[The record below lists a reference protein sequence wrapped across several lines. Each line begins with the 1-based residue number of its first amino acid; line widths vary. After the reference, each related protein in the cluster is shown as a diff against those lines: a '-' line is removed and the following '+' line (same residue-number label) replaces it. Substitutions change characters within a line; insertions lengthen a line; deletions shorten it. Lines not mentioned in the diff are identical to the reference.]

1 MNLFS
6 IAFRNLSQNLN
17 TTVLTVL
24 SVFLGTSLVFL
35 ISSINQQTQ
44 ENFGQ
49 TSTGIDLIIASKG
62 SPLQTTLNTLYHL
75 ETSTGVIP
83 YSLYETAKSDPRMEF
98 AFPFYVGDQY
108 AGYRVVGTSVDFLQ
122 KGKPRGKETFSLA
135 KGKHFEFLGEA
146 VLGASVAVETGL
158 KVGDEFFFTHGLA
171 ENAGFETKEHD
182 EHPARVVGI
191 LNKSYTANDRVIFTA
206 VESIEAIHQN
216 VDHDDHEHH
225 DHDHENIPL
234 SEIKV
239 NNVDAVLLKMKNPA
253 LALQLAGTI
262 NYPTPTNPVLAMNM
276 RRDPFFRY
284 KTEIMA
290 VIPATQ
296 ISALMGIVGQVE
308 RILSLLTILIVIVA
322 LIGTLVA
329 LTNTMEQRKK
339 DISVMRALGAHKNTV
354 FSIIVIESMF
364 IVLLGTVLGWGFSH
378 IFAGLLSETI
388 ASKTGVVVDGFYIM
402 KDHLYLGL
410 TFVLA
415 GAAIG
420 IIPGIKAYR
429 TQVLTYLNR

>member
-6 IAFRNLSQNLN
+6 IALRNLTQNLN
-17 TTVLTVL
+17 TTILTIL

-44 ENFGQ
+44 DNFGQ
-49 TSTGIDLIIASKG
+49 TSSGVDLIIAAKG

-83 YSLYETAKSDPRMEF
+83 YSLYETAKNDPRMEY
-98 AFPFYVGDQY
+98 AFPFYVGDQFS
-108 AGYRVVGTSVDFLQ
+108 GYRVVGTSVDYLQ
-122 KGKPRGKETFSLA
+122 MGKPRGKETFTLSV
-135 KGKHFEFLGEA
+135 GKNFAFLGEA
-146 VLGASVAVETGL
+146 VLGANVAKETGL

-171 ENAGFETKEHD
+171 ENSGFETKEHD
-182 EHPARVVGI
+182 EHPAKVVGI
-191 LNKSYTANDRVIFTA
+191 LAPTYTANDRVIFTA
-206 VESIEAIHQN
+206 VESIESIHQN
-216 VDHDDHEHH
+216 VDHEGHDHHEH
-225 DHDHENIPL
+225 ELLPL
-234 SEIKV
+234 SEVQVK
-239 NNVDAVLLKMKNPA
+239 NVDAVLLKMKNPA

-262 NYPTPTNPVLAMNM
+262 NYPTPTNPVIAMNM
-276 RRDPFFRY
+276 RRDPFFRF

-296 ISALMGIVGQVE
+296 ISALLGIVGQVE
-308 RILSLLTILIVIVA
+308 RILSLLTVLIVIVA

-329 LTNTMEQRKK
+329 LTTTMEQRKK
-339 DISVMRALGAHKNTV
+339 EISIMRALGAHKNTV
-354 FSIIVIESMF
+354 FAIIVVESTF
-364 IVLLGTVLGWGFSH
+364 IVLLGTLLGWGFSH
-378 IFAGLLSETI
+378 VFAGLLSETI
-388 ASKTGVVVDGFYIM
+388 ASKTGVVIEGFYFM
-402 KDHLYLGL
+402 EDHLYLGL

-420 IIPGIKAYR
+420 IIPGIKAYK